1 MLKEL
6 VLYIEVDDLAI
17 DEGTGEPCTA
27 AVCVKVGRY
36 REDKYDEIMKAIT
49 THDGLLKFICAIGL
63 GDVLEGKEFR
73 LITKEQYDERYGE
86 EE

>member
-1 MLKEL
+1 MMKEL

-17 DEGTGEPCTA
+17 DEETGEPCPA

-49 THDGLLKFICAIGL
+49 AYDGLLEFICAIGL
-63 GDVLEGKEFR
+63 GDVLEGKSFR
-73 LITKEQYDERYGE
+73 LITKEQYEERYGDD
-86 EE
+86 

>member
-1 MLKEL
+1 MKEL

-17 DEGTGEPCTA
+17 DEETGEPCPA

-49 THDGLLKFICAIGL
+49 AYDGLLEFICAIGL
-63 GDVLEGKEFR
+63 GDVLEGKSFR
-73 LITKEQYDERYGE
+73 LITKEQYEERYGDD
-86 EE
+86 